1 MATFEE
7 AKKKSVEFFNGDDL
21 AGDTFTK
28 KYALKKWGNN
38 EWNYEENTPDDMHKR
53 LASEFARIEKKY
65 PDPMGFDEI
74 FALLKDFKYVVPQ
87 GSPMAVIGNPYQ
99 ISSISNCVVL
109 PKLYDSY
116 GGIGYTDQQIL
127 QLSKR
132 RCGVGLDISPIRPKG
147 MATNNSSLT
156 TDGIASYMERF
167 SNSIRE
173 VGQQGRRGALMMTVS
188 VHHPEVLTFATIK
201 KDLDKV
207 TGANISVFLTDE
219 FLKAV
224 EKGGKYE
231 QRWPVDADKPKFKQ
245 MVDARE
251 VWNEII
257 KTAWATAEPGLMF
270 IDNII
275 KDHPASAYAEEGF
288 LPHSSNPCSEISMNA
303 DTCRLITLNMASFVD
318 NKFTAEASFDY
329 AKWSE
334 VVTKAQRLMDDMVDL
349 EIECMNKIIAKVEA
363 DPEPDYI
370 KATELRTWTEFLRNA
385 ESGRR
390 TGLGVTGVGDT
401 IAYLGMKYGGEDSI
415 KSIDN
420 IFKA

>member
-7 AKKKSVEFFNGDDL
+7 AKKKSIEFFGGDDL
-21 AGDTFTK
+21 AADTFTK
-28 KYALKKWGNN
+28 KYALKKLKDGI
-38 EWNYEENTPDDMHKR
+38 WNYEENTPDDMHKR
-53 LASEFARIEKKY
+53 LATEFARVEQKY
-65 PDPMGFDEI
+65 PNPMSFDEI
-74 FALLKDFKYVVPQ
+74 FGLLKDFKYVIPQ
-87 GSPMAVIGNPYQ
+87 GSPMSVIGNPYQ

-109 PKLYDSY
+109 PKMFDSY

-147 MATNNSSLT
+147 MPTKNSSLT

-173 VGQQGRRGALMMTVS
+173 VGQQGRRGALMITIS

-201 KDLDKV
+201 RDLDKV

-219 FLKAV
+219 FLNAV
-224 EKGGKYE
+224 EKGEKYE
-231 QRWPVDADKPKFKQ
+231 QRWPVDADKPKLSQK
-245 MVDARE
+245 VDARE

-275 KDHPASAYAEEGF
+275 RDHPASAYADSGF

-303 DTCRLITLNMASFVD
+303 DTCRLITINMASFVNNPFSKD
-318 NKFTAEASFDY
+318 AAFDFD
-329 AKWSE
+329 KWHE

-349 EIECMNKIIAKVEA
+349 EMECME
-363 DPEPDYI
+363 
-370 KATELRTWTEFLRNA
+370 
-385 ESGRR
+385 
-390 TGLGVTGVGDT
+390 
-401 IAYLGMKYGGEDSI
+401 
-415 KSIDN
+415 
-420 IFKA
+420 